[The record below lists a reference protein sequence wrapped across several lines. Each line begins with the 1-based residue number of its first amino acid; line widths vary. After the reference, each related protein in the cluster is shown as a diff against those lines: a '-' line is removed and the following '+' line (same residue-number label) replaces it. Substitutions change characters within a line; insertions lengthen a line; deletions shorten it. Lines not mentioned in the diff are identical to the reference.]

1 MVLYICISKPIS
13 PLVLRN
19 STEDTVAEE
28 CKIKFIDKE
37 IFQIEGPP
45 GTVKSLEYVLNCFIN
60 FVLKQAPCLKQIV
73 AKSLFCIPL
82 LFYLLYMFSGYRHW
96 NWVLK
101 RFYHRMLYSL
111 WKLCSLKIYF
121 SSLNVVLC
129 FRGKCV
135 LKYACWST
143 NHNNWDSLIGTP
155 YNKVYP
161 RRTRLK
167 EIKSNLF
174 FIYRSV

>member
-1 MVLYICISKPIS
+1 MKSRRWCQKLASSLVYLWIVKYWNSHGTIYICISKPIS

-73 AKSLFCIPL
+73 AKVLILYSLTF
-82 LFYLLYMFSGYRHW
+82 LFIIYIYSGYRHW

-101 RFYHRMLYSL
+101 RFYHSI
-111 WKLCSLKIYF
+111 LCGNCAVSK
-121 SSLNVVLC
+121 
-129 FRGKCV
+129 
-135 LKYACWST
+135 
-143 NHNNWDSLIGTP
+143 
-155 YNKVYP
+155 
-161 RRTRLK
+161 
-167 EIKSNLF
+167 
-174 FIYRSV
+174 FILVP

>member
-73 AKSLFCIPL
+73 AK
-82 LFYLLYMFSGYRHW
+82 
-96 NWVLK
+96 VLI
-101 RFYHRMLYSL
+101 LYSL
-111 WKLCSLKIYF
+111 TFLFIIYVKWIQTLKL
-121 SSLNVVLC
+121 
-129 FRGKCV
+129 G
-135 LKYACWST
+135 
-143 NHNNWDSLIGTP
+143 P
-155 YNKVYP
+155 
-161 RRTRLK
+161 
-167 EIKSNLF
+167 
-174 FIYRSV
+174 